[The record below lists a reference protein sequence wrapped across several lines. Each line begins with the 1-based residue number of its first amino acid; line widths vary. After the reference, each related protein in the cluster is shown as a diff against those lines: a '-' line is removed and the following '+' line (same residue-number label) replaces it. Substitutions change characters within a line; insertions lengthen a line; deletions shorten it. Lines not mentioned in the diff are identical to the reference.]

1 MSDKIMKER
10 LVKYLETGDEFLF
23 DEKVLSELKYF
34 IIYTTRKYI
43 NEFYTK
49 EDLIEICLYNIGLNL
64 KKYDSSKSE
73 ITTFLTLLCERAVGE
88 DIRYKTT
95 SKRIP
100 EHSLVSM
107 NDTYSLFNDGEVEIV
122 NTYEDVFAISEDHDY
137 TNIVYEEY
145 VIKACYNIENSK
157 YRKID
162 YKNLKELFI
171 LYYQGYSQYY
181 IGKTLDI
188 TQVQVSRI
196 LNKIR
201 KETQRLLKEDNII

>member
-10 LVKYLETGDEFLF
+10 LVKYLETGDESLF

-34 IIYTTRKYI
+34 IIHATKKYI

-49 EDLIEICLYNIGLNL
+49 EDLLEICLYDIGLKL
-64 KKYDSSKSE
+64 KNYDPSKSE

-88 DIRYKTT
+88 DIRYKTV

-100 EHSLVSM
+100 EHSLVSL
-107 NDTYSLFNDGEVEIV
+107 NDTYSIFNNGEIEII

-157 YRKID
+157 YRKLD

-171 LYYQGYSQYY
+171 LYYQGYSKSY
-181 IGKTLDI
+181 IAKKYKWDRM
-188 TQVQVSRI
+188 QVYRI
-196 LNKIR
+196 IDKIKRESIRLMR
-201 KETQRLLKEDNII
+201 KEHVL

>member
-1 MSDKIMKER
+1 MSNKIMKER

-73 ITTFLTLLCERAVGE
+73 ITTFLTVLCERAVCG
-88 DIRYKTT
+88 DIKYKTAL
-95 SKRIP
+95 KRIP
-100 EHSLVSM
+100 EHSLVSL
-107 NDTYSLFNDGEVEIV
+107 NDTYSIFNNGEIEII
-122 NTYEDVFAISEDHDY
+122 NTYEDVFAISEDRDY
-137 TNIVYEEY
+137 TDIIYEEY
-145 VIKACYNIENSK
+145 VTKACYNIENSK
-157 YRKID
+157 YRKKD

-171 LYYQGYSQYY
+171 LYYQGYSQGY
-181 IGKTLDI
+181 IADCIGI
-188 TQVQVSRI
+188 SQVQVSRV
-196 LNKIR
+196 LDRIR
-201 KETQRLLKEDNII
+201 KETQRLLKEDGII

>member
-1 MSDKIMKER
+1 MSDKIMKEG

-49 EDLIEICLYNIGLNL
+49 EDLIEICLYDIGLKL
-64 KKYDSSKSE
+64 KKYDPSKSE

-88 DIRYKTT
+88 DIRYKTV

-100 EHSLVSM
+100 EHSLVSL
-107 NDTYSLFNDGEVEIV
+107 NDTYSIFNNGEIEII
-122 NTYEDVFAISEDHDY
+122 NTYEDVFAISEDRDY
-137 TNIVYEEY
+137 TNSVYEDY
-145 VIKACYNIENSK
+145 IVKACYNIENSK
-157 YRKID
+157 YRKLD

-171 LYYQGYSQYY
+171 LYYQGYSKSY
-181 IGKTLDI
+181 IAKKYK
-188 TQVQVSRI
+188 
-196 LNKIR
+196 LNKMQIERVIDKIKRESIR
-201 KETQRLLKEDNII
+201 LMKKDNVL

>member
-34 IIYTTRKYI
+34 ITHVTKKYI

-49 EDLIEICLYNIGLNL
+49 EDLLEICLYHIGSGL
-64 KKYDSSKSE
+64 KKYDSSKGE
-73 ITTFLTLLCERAVGE
+73 ITTFLTVLCERAVCG
-88 DIRYKTT
+88 DIKYKTAL
-95 SKRIP
+95 KRIP

-107 NDTYSLFNDGEVEIV
+107 NDTYSIFNDGEIEII
-122 NTYEDVFAISEDHDY
+122 NTYEDVFAISEDRDY
-137 TNIVYEEY
+137 TDIIYEEY

-171 LYYQGYSQYY
+171 LYYQGYTQDYIADY
-181 IGKTLDI
+181 IGI
-188 TQVQVSRI
+188 TQSQVSRVI
-196 LNKIR
+196 DKIKR
-201 KETQRLLKEDNII
+201 ETIKLMKKDHVL

>member
-10 LVKYLETGDEFLF
+10 LIKYLETGDELLF
-23 DEKVLSELKYF
+23 DEKVLSELEYF

-73 ITTFLTLLCERAVGE
+73 ITTFLTVLCERAVCG
-88 DIRYKTT
+88 DIKYKTAL
-95 SKRIP
+95 KRIP

-157 YRKID
+157 YRKLD

-171 LYYQGYSQYY
+171 LYYQGYGKSY
-181 IGKTLDI
+181 IAKKYKLDRM
-188 TQVQVSRI
+188 QVYRVI
-196 LNKIR
+196 DKIKRESIRLMR
-201 KETQRLLKEDNII
+201 KEHVL